1 VVVARDGRSRTA
13 AAQTE
18 AEHAPGHVES
28 AIRQESESSEDRDVV
43 PWLRGLGYS
52 AAQARRA
59 AESIEC
65 DPDASLEQ
73 RLRLALKALLPPH
86 RTFDFRRGV
95 AT

>member
-1 VVVARDGRSRTA
+1 MTPWSAADRTA
-13 AAQTE
+13 VRGQPVFIVT
-18 AEHAPGHVES
+18 GHVGS
-28 AIRQESESSEDRDVV
+28 STRQGAESSEDRDVV

-52 AAQARRA
+52 AAQARHA

-86 RTFDFRRGV
+86 RTFDFRQGV
-95 AT
+95 TT